1 MPFRN
6 PPAAEIEKLLRSA
19 RTIAVVGLSD
29 NPDRPSYRVA
39 DAMQEFGYRVIPVN
53 PTLKWV
59 LGVPAVPDLDHV
71 HEQLRPGETLD
82 IVDVFR
88 QSQFVPEI
96 VDACIRLKVPA
107 LWLQDGV
114 IHEEAAERARQAG
127 IFVVMD
133 RCIYRDRAAL

>member
-1 MPFRN
+1 MAFQN
-6 PPAAEIEKLLRSA
+6 PSSAEIETLLRSA
-19 RTIAVVGLSD
+19 KTVAVVGLSD
-29 NPDRPSYRVA
+29 NPDRPSYRVS
-39 DAMQEFGYRVIPVN
+39 DALQEFGYRVIPVN
-53 PTLKWV
+53 PALKWV
-59 LGVPAVPDLDHV
+59 LGVPAVPDLDQV
-71 HEQLRPGETLD
+71 RGQLGPGETLD

-114 IHEEAAERARQAG
+114 IHEEAAERARKAG